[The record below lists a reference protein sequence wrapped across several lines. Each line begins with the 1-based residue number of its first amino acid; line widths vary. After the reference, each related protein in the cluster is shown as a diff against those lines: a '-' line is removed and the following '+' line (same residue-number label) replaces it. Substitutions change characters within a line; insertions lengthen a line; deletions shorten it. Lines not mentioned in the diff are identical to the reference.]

1 MIVGDLDIE
10 GVTICKAKTY
20 APLIID
26 PYRMLADAV
35 ALQRFKSIGRW
46 QSQILDTGCGI
57 KLPQAHCGPAQN
69 VPRQPPRF
77 PGDEKSLR
85 FDIGKRSD
93 HFTQS

>member
-1 MIVGDLDIE
+1 MIVDDLDIE
-10 GVTICKAKTY
+10 GVTICKAKTST
-20 APLIID
+20 PLIID

-57 KLPQAHCGPAQN
+57 KLPQAHCGPSQN
-69 VPRQPPRF
+69 ALRQPPRF

-85 FDIGKRSD
+85 FGISKQSG